1 MSHRIRKFVSI
12 SVLVI
17 VTCALSGAA
26 IAQEP
31 EAGGGDEAAIRAAI
45 DGWLAA
51 SQAKDAEGF
60 ASYYTEDAVLMLAGF
75 PDPRGRES
83 IAAVVG
89 GMMQDPNFDLSFEP
103 ADVVVAAS
111 GDLAFETGTYS
122 LTMSDPEG
130 SPATERG
137 QYVVVWRK
145 QPDGAWKVAIDAPVS
160 DPAS

>member
-1 MSHRIRKFVSI
+1 VPEQLGFDQGRRQRGQGDLDEGPVGARGER
-12 SVLVI
+12 VQAPRGG
-17 VTCALSGAA
+17 ALAGAA
-26 IAQEP
+26 RALDQDRDLLRSDLGELGVEAPGGLARAQ
-31 EAGGGDEAAIRAAI
+31 
-45 DGWLAA
+45 
-51 SQAKDAEGF
+51 
-60 ASYYTEDAVLMLAGF
+60 
-75 PDPRGRES
+75 
-83 IAAVVG
+83 
-89 GMMQDPNFDLSFEP
+89 
-103 ADVVVAAS
+103 DVVVAAS